1 MLSIFASDV
10 TPYNTTI
17 KCYRLVLAG
26 IFSLTL
32 CLSIQIPVN
41 AEQND
46 VSVAAQW
53 IDPDQINNALQ
64 KTIQDGGNFTP
75 EKQYEELSWDFVDQV
90 STTLSLNKENVVL
103 IFDSVERLLNNGHSD
118 IAVKLINQFDKAGL
132 SASQS
137 SLFRLLEAKAFYMI
151 GESQQSLNSL
161 NRIDGSDLSD
171 HHLLIAAWL
180 RTANLV
186 SLKRITSALQ
196 SSKIAMV
203 NRDSVLSH
211 KTAELICNNLLL
223 ISARE
228 MEEYVDS
235 TTDPYSIAWFALAS
249 SLKQAIIHN
258 SPQELKAWMQ
268 NNSSHGAYNYAPFF
282 NGRK

>member
-10 TPYNTTI
+10 TPNNTII

-132 SASQS
+132 NKFSAVSTSIPIQDESCFCVVSCKQLS
-137 SLFRLLEAKAFYMI
+137 SSNF
-151 GESQQSLNSL
+151 
-161 NRIDGSDLSD
+161 
-171 HHLLIAAWL
+171 
-180 RTANLV
+180 TA
-186 SLKRITSALQ
+186 
-196 SSKIAMV
+196 
-203 NRDSVLSH
+203 
-211 KTAELICNNLLL
+211 
-223 ISARE
+223 
-228 MEEYVDS
+228 
-235 TTDPYSIAWFALAS
+235 
-249 SLKQAIIHN
+249 
-258 SPQELKAWMQ
+258 SPD
-268 NNSSHGAYNYAPFF
+268 
-282 NGRK
+282 